1 MSLSSIL
8 SKKAE
13 ESKAAA
19 VIEPGQTPPDND
31 TDTDSVIEEEE
42 EFFIPAGAY
51 HSTRIKRLIRA
62 NGRIF
67 SPDEN
72 GYYVTDDPELVA
84 QLDYFVEK
92 GLVSKGPPVEAS
104 K

>member
-8 SKKAE
+8 ARKAE

-31 TDTDSVIEEEE
+31 TDTDPVIEEE

-92 GLVSKGPPVEAS
+92 GLVRKGPPAEAS

>member
-8 SKKAE
+8 ARKAE

-19 VIEPGQTPPDND
+19 VTEPGQTPPDND

-42 EFFIPAGAY
+42 LFIPAGAY

-92 GLVSKGPPVEAS
+92 GLVRKGPPVETS